1 MKRALAAAL
10 CLMFGLCTLAGC
22 GGGGPSVRVEE
33 DGTPLGKYESPLV
46 IDTIKYLD
54 PTVAGNLSKLTA
66 QTGETLEDNRWTREY
81 SDKLNIQIRY
91 SLSGSG
97 DAFYNSWA
105 GYMAGGDLPDVF
117 PVGLSD
123 YKDLVEAGLIWDMT
137 DLYEQYSTELTK
149 EVLAESGDSIFDAI
163 EIDGRFYGIPLPK
176 SQYDSYKYL
185 WIRRDWMQKV
195 GVTEAPKTVY
205 ELIDLMGKFVEQK
218 PGGQENTYA
227 FALAND
233 LWYNLEGFFWCFG
246 AYPDSWIL
254 DEDGNVKLGAIDESM
269 REPLRILQKMYH
281 DGWIDPEF
289 ATRDY
294 EKSKS
299 LVANGQVGIYMGAHY
314 NATDFLLPSYNK
326 DGSADWAVFPWP
338 GRTENEVVKGQLEL
352 GMSEVLVVNKQ
363 FSNPEAAFKL
373 LNLYYENLYG
383 ETGNYDYWG
392 NDEVDQIWA
401 IGPLFSYRATVNVTP
416 YRELREVLEGNK
428 SASELKGTS
437 KDYYDSVVTEG
448 RYDWNIMFGDASS
461 EVVSGG
467 QSAGYYL
474 DLLESGGIPS
484 FVNVFT
490 GAPTPSMSIYGAE
503 LGTQSL
509 VYFTSAIK
517 GDKNVDADFDAYVE
531 AWKNGG
537 GNKMTEE
544 ANEWYRSV
552 SV

>member
-1 MKRALAAAL
+1 
-10 CLMFGLCTLAGC
+10 
-22 GGGGPSVRVEE
+22 
-33 DGTPLGKYESPLV
+33 
-46 IDTIKYLD
+46 
-54 PTVAGNLSKLTA
+54 
-66 QTGETLEDNRWTREY
+66 
-81 SDKLNIQIRY
+81 
-91 SLSGSG
+91 
-97 DAFYNSWA
+97 
-105 GYMAGGDLPDVF
+105 MAGGDLPDVF

-294 EKSKS
+294 EKSK
-299 LVANGQVGIYMGAHY
+299 L
-314 NATDFLLPSYNK
+314 F
-326 DGSADWAVFPWP
+326 
-338 GRTENEVVKGQLEL
+338 VK
-352 GMSEVLVVNKQ
+352 
-363 FSNPEAAFKL
+363 
-373 LNLYYENLYG
+373 
-383 ETGNYDYWG
+383 
-392 NDEVDQIWA
+392 
-401 IGPLFSYRATVNVTP
+401 P
-416 YRELREVLEGNK
+416 Y
-428 SASELKGTS
+428 
-437 KDYYDSVVTEG
+437 
-448 RYDWNIMFGDASS
+448 
-461 EVVSGG
+461 
-467 QSAGYYL
+467 
-474 DLLESGGIPS
+474 
-484 FVNVFT
+484 
-490 GAPTPSMSIYGAE
+490 
-503 LGTQSL
+503 
-509 VYFTSAIK
+509 
-517 GDKNVDADFDAYVE
+517 
-531 AWKNGG
+531 
-537 GNKMTEE
+537 
-544 ANEWYRSV
+544 
-552 SV
+552 